1 MADWD
6 KGYGERPDNLLK
18 YSAAEDMMEGKGII
32 KMFIMVIIEINLKK
46 SAPTIQAS

>member
-1 MADWD
+1 M
-6 KGYGERPDNLLK
+6 E
-18 YSAAEDMMEGKGII
+18 YSAAEDMREGKAI